1 MAISLST
8 KDLLQKS
15 HGVEIPH
22 LIQAQIKRGY
32 AGHVS
37 TKKAEDINVAGITT
51 LKNSSALAIKNK
63 ALQHNAIA
71 FIGNNVAIQKQ
82 SEIEKESAEQVPAG
96 VELLPNEKDVLIMPQ
111 EVDSEQVSDLEAI
124 QREDGISDSE
134 QGTFGPSY
142 RVRFRFRH
150 PQFGFRYGY
159 RYPIWY
165 WRRFGHRFYPAR
177 YSTPHN
183 SLVSSMQIA
192 RKKRFWL
199 DSFAGEKE
207 TDMKLSDEAFFY
219 RLALLIPPSDP
230 SKDLI
235 LFNTTR
241 CGAERWQ
248 LGRFKVNYRFD
259 DSLLQLGHIIT
270 FSICP

>member
-1 MAISLST
+1 MKSLIVLQFLSSLCLIASAHNEDINVAGVTVLKNSSALAI
-8 KDLLQKS
+8 KNKALQNNSIAFIGNNVAVQKNS
-15 HGVEIPH
+15 
-22 LIQAQIKRGY
+22 QIKKE
-32 AGHVS
+32 S
-37 TKKAEDINVAGITT
+37 NEQAEDINVAGITT

-96 VELLPNEKDVLIMPQ
+96 VELLPNERDVLIMPQ

-177 YSTPHN
+177 CYFGR
-183 SLVSSMQIA
+183 Q
-192 RKKRFWL
+192 FG
-199 DSFAGEKE
+199 D
-207 TDMKLSDEAFFY
+207 FY
-219 RLALLIPPSDP
+219 Y
-230 SKDLI
+230 
-235 LFNTTR
+235 
-241 CGAERWQ
+241 C
-248 LGRFKVNYRFD
+248 
-259 DSLLQLGHIIT
+259 
-270 FSICP
+270 